1 MKNTLLFLSVFLST
15 SLLGQSVY
23 IPDASFKAILVG
35 NSAINTNGDTEIQM
49 SEASSYNGGIEC
61 FGSNISDLTGVEAFT
76 SLTGLFCTANNL
88 TSLDV
93 SQNVNLVLLHC
104 GFNSITSLDLSAL
117 AALTALYAPGNLI
130 TSLNTDG
137 AEALIHLDCSFNLIT
152 TLDLSQNTHLD
163 HIDCQINHLQC
174 LNIANGNNTN
184 VENFF
189 AAGNPN
195 LSCVEVDDIVYAENH
210 WQQVLQPIGSQ
221 FTFAFSVNCYQEC
234 SNCAQASNA
243 TDTKKACGSYTWIDG
258 NTYTSSNNTATFNI
272 AGGTV
277 NGCDSLVTLDLTISN
292 SVNGTDTQTAC
303 GSYTWIDGNTYTT
316 TNNTAIFNI
325 PGGAVNGC
333 DSIIS
338 LDLTINPIPNN
349 DVSQNDNTLTA
360 TQTVASYQWVDCDN
374 ENAIIIGEINQSFTT
389 TSTGNYAVIVTIN
402 ECGITSECS
411 LIDFIGLGELNNTS
425 KTLVKIVDMLG
436 RETAF
441 KTNTPLIYVYD
452 DASTEKVFSVEY

>member
-23 IPDASFKAILVG
+23 IPDASFKALLVG
-35 NSAINTNGDTEIQM
+35 NSTINTNGDTEIQM
-49 SEASSYNGGIEC
+49 SEASSYDGGIDC
-61 FGSNISDLTGVEAFT
+61 FGSNISDLTGIEAFT
-76 SLTGLFCTANNL
+76 ALTGLFCTSNNL

-104 GFNSITSLDLSAL
+104 GFNSITSLDISAL
-117 AALTALYAPGNLI
+117 TTLTALYAPGNLI

-243 TDTKKACGSYTWIDG
+243 TDTQTACGSYTWIDG
-258 NTYTSSNNTATFNI
+258 NTYTSS
-272 AGGTV
+272 
-277 NGCDSLVTLDLTISN
+277 
-292 SVNGTDTQTAC
+292 
-303 GSYTWIDGNTYTT
+303 
-316 TNNTAIFNI
+316 NNTAIFNI

-374 ENAIIIGEINQSFTT
+374 ENAIIIDSF
-389 TSTGNYAVIVTIN
+389 
-402 ECGITSECS
+402 
-411 LIDFIGLGELNNTS
+411 
-425 KTLVKIVDMLG
+425 
-436 RETAF
+436 
-441 KTNTPLIYVYD
+441 
-452 DASTEKVFSVEY
+452 

>member
-258 NTYTSSNNTATFNI
+258 NTYT
-272 AGGTV
+272 
-277 NGCDSLVTLDLTISN
+277 
-292 SVNGTDTQTAC
+292 
-303 GSYTWIDGNTYTT
+303 T

-436 RETAF
+436 RETTF

>member
-1 MKNTLLFLSVFLST
+1 MKYLKLTSLIKKTLLFLSVFLST
-15 SLLGQSVY
+15 SFFGQSVY

-49 SEASSYNGGIEC
+49 SEASSYDGGIEC
-61 FGSNISDLTGVEAFT
+61 FGSNISDLTGIEAFT
-76 SLTGLFCTANNL
+76 ALTGLFCTSNNL
-88 TSLDV
+88 TSLDI

-117 AALTALYAPGNLI
+117 NALTVLYAPGNLM

-137 AEALIHLDCSFNLIT
+137 AEVLFSLDCSHNLIT

-163 HIDCQINHLQC
+163 HIDCQINHLKC
-174 LNIANGNNTN
+174 LNIANGTNTAITD
-184 VENFF
+184 FW
-189 AAGNPN
+189 AGGNPN

-221 FTFAFSVNCYQEC
+221 FTFAFGVNCYEEC
-234 SNCAQASNA
+234 SNCVQASNA
-243 TDTKKACGSYTWIDG
+243 
-258 NTYTSSNNTATFNI
+258 
-272 AGGTV
+272 
-277 NGCDSLVTLDLTISN
+277 
-292 SVNGTDTQTAC
+292 TDTQTAC

-325 PGGAVNGC
+325 PGGAANGC

-349 DVSQNDNTLTA
+349 DVTQNDNTLTA

-374 ENAIIIGEINQSFTT
+374 ENTIIIGEINQSFTT

-402 ECGITSECS
+402 ECGITSACS

-425 KTLVKIVDMLG
+425 KTLVKIVDTLG
-436 RETAF
+436 RETTF